1 MSGQH
6 TCGDPHCH
14 CHDHHGQ
21 ETHHHHH
28 HHHGEKVVDSALI
41 LSRSGPVAGGEM
53 SRAEAVERGS
63 RALLALAEAVAVE
76 GVVLGHVKALLSCGG
91 VDCTLS
97 VTRAGTCDV
106 LLSEEREVRG
116 CWTATVNLISMVP
129 AREDLEPLLHVLF
142 ADDV

>member
-6 TCGDPHCH
+6 TCGDPRCD

-21 ETHHHHH
+21 EAHHH
-28 HHHGEKVVDSALI
+28 HHHGEEVVDSALI

-63 RALLALAEAVAVE
+63 KALLALAEAVAVK
-76 GVVLGHVKALLSCGG
+76 GVMLGHIKALLSCGG

-97 VTRAGTCDV
+97 VTRTGTCDV
-106 LLSEEREVRG
+106 LLSEKREVRG
-116 CWTATVNLISMVP
+116 RWTATVNLISMAP
-129 AREDLEPLLHVLF
+129 AREDLEPLLQAFF
-142 ADDV
+142 ADDA